1 MQRRQFIQTL
11 GAGIAAAS
19 TMGCA
24 SVSPSAKAKVVVIG
38 GGYGGATT
46 AKYIRNWSGGAIDV
60 TLVEPN
66 AQFVSCPLS
75 NLVIGGSL
83 QIADITFNYDN
94 LQRRHGVRVV
104 QDYAAA
110 IDTEKRTV
118 KLAGGEVLPY
128 DRLVVA
134 PGIDFMWE
142 QLPGMNAAGAQD
154 KVLHS
159 WKAGPQ
165 TVALRKQLEAMP
177 DGGTY
182 VISIPQAP
190 YRCPPGPYERASQ
203 VAFYFSQAKKKSKVL
218 ILDGNDDVTS
228 KGPLFKK
235 YWAQHYKDIL
245 EYRPK
250 FIAADVDASTN
261 TIISDFGDKVQA
273 SVLNV
278 VPPQRA
284 GKIAMQTGL
293 ANVNKRWC
301 GVDYMTFEST
311 VAKNV
316 HVIGDAMQLAPT
328 MPKSGHMAN
337 QQAKVCAAAIVDLL
351 NGREPNAAPIVSNTC
366 YSFVSDK
373 EVIHVASVHTYSDE
387 KKTLLPVPGSG
398 GVSTAAN
405 ELEAAYGRNW
415 ANNIWA
421 DVLA

>member
-83 QIADITFNYDN
+83 QIADITFGYDN

-110 IDTEKRTV
+110 IDTEQRTV

-142 QLPGMNAAGAQD
+142 QLPGMNVAGAQD

-218 ILDGNDDVTS
+218 ILDGNDEVTS

-250 FIAADVDASTN
+250 FIAADVDAANN
-261 TIISDFGDKVQA
+261 TVISDFGDKVQA

-284 GKIAMQTGL
+284 GKIAMQAGL
-293 ANVNKRWC
+293 ANINKRWC

-405 ELEAAYGRNW
+405 ELEAVYGRNW